1 MKQNKMNLPNRLTL
15 ARIAAVPV
23 FLILLLWQFPFH
35 YFAAL
40 VVFVAASLT
49 DLFDGRIA
57 RSRGLITDFGKFL
70 DPIADKM
77 LTTAALLGFI
87 SLGIGFGTVWI
98 TVIVLIREFSVS
110 SIRMIAAASGK
121 VVAADKWGKNKT
133 VMQMVGIIMALTFEE
148 FISLFPSLLLVG
160 TILRIAY
167 NIVLW
172 FSAVL
177 TVVSGIN
184 YLVKNKTFVD
194 PNK

>member
-40 VVFVAASLT
+40 VIFVAASLT

-121 VVAADKWGKNKT
+121 VVAADKWGKIKT
-133 VMQMVGIIMALTFEE
+133 VMQMVGIIMTLTFEE

>member
-40 VVFVAASLT
+40 VIFVAASLT

-121 VVAADKWGKNKT
+121 VVAADKWGKIKT

-148 FISLFPSLLLVG
+148 FISLFPSLLLVA

>member
-40 VVFVAASLT
+40 VIFVAASLT

-121 VVAADKWGKNKT
+121 VVAADKWGKIKT
-133 VMQMVGIIMALTFEE
+133 VMQMVGIIMALAFEE

-172 FSAVL
+172 FSALL

>member
-40 VVFVAASLT
+40 VIFVAASLT
-49 DLFDGRIA
+49 DLFDGKIA

-110 SIRMIAAASGK
+110 SIRMIAAVSGK
-121 VVAADKWGKNKT
+121 VVAADKWGKIKT

-148 FISLFPSLLLVG
+148 FIFLFPSLLLVG

>member
-1 MKQNKMNLPNRLTL
+1 MNLPNRLTL

-40 VVFVAASLT
+40 VIFVAASLT

-87 SLGIGFGTVWI
+87 NLGIGFGTVWI

-121 VVAADKWGKNKT
+121 VVAADKWGKIKT

-148 FISLFPSLLLVG
+148 FISLLPSLLLVG

>member
-35 YFAAL
+35 YFVAL
-40 VVFVAASLT
+40 VIFVAASLT

-121 VVAADKWGKNKT
+121 VVAADKWGKIKT
-133 VMQMVGIIMALTFEE
+133 VMQMVGIIMTLTFEE

>member
-40 VVFVAASLT
+40 IIFVAASLT

-87 SLGIGFGTVWI
+87 NLGIGFGTVWI

-121 VVAADKWGKNKT
+121 VVAADKWGKIKT

>member
-1 MKQNKMNLPNRLTL
+1 MNLPNRLTL

-40 VVFVAASLT
+40 VIFVAASLT

-87 SLGIGFGTVWI
+87 SLGIGFGMVWI

-121 VVAADKWGKNKT
+121 VVAADKWGKIKT
-133 VMQMVGIIMALTFEE
+133 VVQMVGIIMALTFEE

>member
-40 VVFVAASLT
+40 VIFVAASLT

-121 VVAADKWGKNKT
+121 VVAADRWGKIKT

-172 FSAVL
+172 FSALL

>member
-40 VVFVAASLT
+40 VIFVAASLT

-121 VVAADKWGKNKT
+121 VVAADRWGKIKT

>member
-40 VVFVAASLT
+40 VIFVAASLT

-121 VVAADKWGKNKT
+121 VVAADKWGKIKT

-172 FSAVL
+172 FSALL

>member
-1 MKQNKMNLPNRLTL
+1 MKLNKMNLPNRLTL

-40 VVFVAASLT
+40 VIFVAASLT

-121 VVAADKWGKNKT
+121 VVAADKWGKIKT

>member
-121 VVAADKWGKNKT
+121 VVAADKWGKIKT

-167 NIVLW
+167 NIVMW

>member
-1 MKQNKMNLPNRLTL
+1 MNLPNRLTL

-40 VVFVAASLT
+40 VIFVAASLT

-121 VVAADKWGKNKT
+121 VVAADKWGKIKT

-167 NIVLW
+167 NIVMW

>member
-1 MKQNKMNLPNRLTL
+1 MNLPNRLTL

-35 YFAAL
+35 Y
-40 VVFVAASLT
+40 
-49 DLFDGRIA
+49 LFDGRIA

-121 VVAADKWGKNKT
+121 VVAADKWGKIKT

>member
-40 VVFVAASLT
+40 VIFVAASLT

-121 VVAADKWGKNKT
+121 VVAADKWGKIKT
-133 VMQMVGIIMALTFEE
+133 VMQMVGIIMVLTFEE

>member
-40 VVFVAASLT
+40 VIFVAASLT

-121 VVAADKWGKNKT
+121 VVAADKWGKIKT

-184 YLVKNKTFVD
+184 YLVKYKTFVD

>member
-1 MKQNKMNLPNRLTL
+1 MNLPNRLTL

-40 VVFVAASLT
+40 VIFVAASLT

-121 VVAADKWGKNKT
+121 VVAADKWGKIKT
-133 VMQMVGIIMALTFEE
+133 VMQMVGIIMTLTFEE

>member
-23 FLILLLWQFPFH
+23 FLILLLWQFPLH

-40 VVFVAASLT
+40 VIFVAASLT

-121 VVAADKWGKNKT
+121 VVAADKWGKIKT

-177 TVVSGIN
+177 TVFSGIN

>member
-40 VVFVAASLT
+40 IIFVAASLT

-121 VVAADKWGKNKT
+121 VVAADKWGKIKT

>member
-1 MKQNKMNLPNRLTL
+1 MNLPNRLTL
-15 ARIAAVPV
+15 ARIAALPV

-40 VVFVAASLT
+40 VIFVAASLT

-121 VVAADKWGKNKT
+121 VVAADKWGKIKT

>member
-1 MKQNKMNLPNRLTL
+1 MNLPNRLTL

-40 VVFVAASLT
+40 VIFVAASLT

-121 VVAADKWGKNKT
+121 VVAADKWGKIKT

-148 FISLFPSLLLVG
+148 FIFLFPSLLLVG

>member
-1 MKQNKMNLPNRLTL
+1 MKQSKINLPNRLTL
-15 ARIAAVPV
+15 ARIAAVPI
-23 FLILLLWQFPFH
+23 FLMLLLWQFPLH
-35 YFAAL
+35 YFVAL
-40 VVFVAASLT
+40 AVFVAASLT

-77 LTTAALLGFI
+77 LTTAAFLGFI
-87 SLGIGFGTVWI
+87 SLGIGFGTAWI
-98 TVIVLIREFSVS
+98 TAIVLMREFSVS
-110 SIRMIAAASGK
+110 SIRMVAAASGK
-121 VVAADKWGKNKT
+121 VVAADKWGKIKT
-133 VMQMVGIIMALTFEE
+133 VIQMVGIIMTLAFEG
-148 FISLFPSLLLVG
+148 FISLFPTLLIVG
-160 TILRIAY
+160 AVLRTAY

>member
-1 MKQNKMNLPNRLTL
+1 MKQNKMNLPNRMTL

-40 VVFVAASLT
+40 VIFVAASLT

-121 VVAADKWGKNKT
+121 VVAADKWGKIKT

>member
-121 VVAADKWGKNKT
+121 VVAADKWGKIKT

>member
-40 VVFVAASLT
+40 VIFVAASLT

-121 VVAADKWGKNKT
+121 VVAADKWGKIKT

-148 FISLFPSLLLVG
+148 FISLFPTLLLVG
-160 TILRIAY
+160 TMLRIAY

>member
-40 VVFVAASLT
+40 VIFVAASLT

-121 VVAADKWGKNKT
+121 VVAADKWGKIKT

-148 FISLFPSLLLVG
+148 SISLFPSLLLVG

-172 FSAVL
+172 FSALL

>member
-1 MKQNKMNLPNRLTL
+1 MSQGKINLPNRLTL
-15 ARIAAVPV
+15 GRIAAVPI
-23 FLILLLWQFPFH
+23 FLLLLLLNFPFH

-40 VVFVAASLT
+40 AVFVAASLT
-49 DLFDGRIA
+49 DLFDGKIA

-77 LTTAALLGFI
+77 LTTAAFLGFM

-98 TVIVLIREFSVS
+98 TLIILMREFSVS

-121 VVAADKWGKNKT
+121 VVAADKWGKIKT
-133 VMQMVGIIMALTFEE
+133 VMQMVGIIMVLAFEGFIAVIPWPALV
-148 FISLFPSLLLVG
+148 SD
-160 TILRIAY
+160 ILRIFC

-172 FSAVL
+172 TSAVL
-177 TVVSGIN
+177 TVFSGVN
-184 YLVKNKTFVD
+184 YLVKNKAFVD

>member
-40 VVFVAASLT
+40 VIFVAASLT

-121 VVAADKWGKNKT
+121 VVAADKWGKIKT

-167 NIVLW
+167 NIVMW

>member
-40 VVFVAASLT
+40 VIFVAASLT

-121 VVAADKWGKNKT
+121 VVAADKWGKIKT

-177 TVVSGIN
+177 TVASGIN

>member
-1 MKQNKMNLPNRLTL
+1 LKQSKINLPNRLTL
-15 ARIAAVPV
+15 ARIAAVPI
-23 FLILLLWQFPFH
+23 FLMLLLWQFPLH
-35 YFAAL
+35 YFVAL
-40 VVFVAASLT
+40 AVFVAASLT

-77 LTTAALLGFI
+77 LTTAAFLGFI
-87 SLGIGFGTVWI
+87 SLGIGFGTAWI
-98 TVIVLIREFSVS
+98 TVIVLMREFSVS

-121 VVAADKWGKNKT
+121 VVAADKWGKIKT
-133 VMQMVGIIMALTFEE
+133 VIQMVGIIMALAFEG
-148 FISLFPSLLLVG
+148 FISLFPTLLIVG
-160 TILRIAY
+160 AVLRTAY

>member
-1 MKQNKMNLPNRLTL
+1 MNLPNRLTL

-40 VVFVAASLT
+40 VIFVAASLT

-121 VVAADKWGKNKT
+121 VVAADKWGKIKT

-172 FSAVL
+172 FSALL

>member
-1 MKQNKMNLPNRLTL
+1 MSQGKINLPNRLTL
-15 ARIAAVPV
+15 GRIAAVPI
-23 FLILLLWQFPFH
+23 FLLLLLLNFPFH

-40 VVFVAASLT
+40 AVFVAASLT
-49 DLFDGRIA
+49 DLFDGKIA

-77 LTTAALLGFI
+77 LTTAAFLGFM

-98 TVIVLIREFSVS
+98 ILIILMREFSVS

-121 VVAADKWGKNKT
+121 VVAADKWGKIKT
-133 VMQMVGIIMALTFEE
+133 VMQMVGIIMALAFEG
-148 FISLFPSLLLVG
+148 FIAVIPWPALVSD
-160 TILRIAY
+160 ILRIFY

-172 FSAVL
+172 TSAVL
-177 TVVSGIN
+177 TVFSGVN
-184 YLVKNKTFVD
+184 YLVKNKAFVD

>member
-1 MKQNKMNLPNRLTL
+1 MNLPNRLTL

-40 VVFVAASLT
+40 VIFVVASLT

-121 VVAADKWGKNKT
+121 VVAADKWGKIKT

>member
-40 VVFVAASLT
+40 VIFVAASLT

-87 SLGIGFGTVWI
+87 SLGIGFGMVWI

-121 VVAADKWGKNKT
+121 VVAADKWGKIKT
-133 VMQMVGIIMALTFEE
+133 VVQMVGIIMALTFEE

>member
-1 MKQNKMNLPNRLTL
+1 MSQGKINLPNRLTL
-15 ARIAAVPV
+15 GRIAAVPI
-23 FLILLLWQFPFH
+23 FLLLLLLNFPFH

-40 VVFVAASLT
+40 AVFVAASLT
-49 DLFDGRIA
+49 DLFDGKIA

-121 VVAADKWGKNKT
+121 VVAADKWGKIKT

-184 YLVKNKTFVD
+184 YLLKNKTFVD

>member
-40 VVFVAASLT
+40 VIFVAASLT

-87 SLGIGFGTVWI
+87 SLGIVFGTVWI
-98 TVIVLIREFSVS
+98 TVIVLIKRVF
-110 SIRMIAAASGK
+110 GK
-121 VVAADKWGKNKT
+121 LDTYDRRRLGQGGRRRQVGENQNGYADGGNNN
-133 VMQMVGIIMALTFEE
+133 G
-148 FISLFPSLLLVG
+148 P
-160 TILRIAY
+160 
-167 NIVLW
+167 
-172 FSAVL
+172 
-177 TVVSGIN
+177 
-184 YLVKNKTFVD
+184 YL
-194 PNK
+194 